1 MPWLSKP
8 ALWPN
13 AATGIGLK
21 HQHEGDIL
29 ASRPRVDFFE
39 IHAENYMVDG
49 GPALERLTDIRRHY
63 LLSLHGVGLSL
74 GSTSRPDPR
83 HIERLTRLVTAY
95 RPGRIS
101 EHLAWSVLDGHYYN
115 DLLPLPLTEPS
126 LAVVVRNV
134 DIMQQALGQRVLI
147 ENPSLYVRLED
158 NTLDEADFL
167 TELVA
172 RTGCGLL
179 LDINNAYI
187 SALNIERDLETYLN
201 ALPWDAVD
209 EFHLAGHSLDTAAD
223 PPLRIDDHGSPVSE
237 VVWSLYSRLSRR
249 RPDVPTL
256 IEWDTRVP
264 TLAHWLEE
272 VELARQHHAG
282 AQVSR
287 GTTHA
292 LTG

>member
-1 MPWLSKP
+1 MPLSSEP
-8 ALWPN
+8 TTWPN
-13 AATGIGLK
+13 AAIGIGLK

-29 ASRPRVDFFE
+29 ASRPGVDFFE
-39 IHAENYMVDG
+39 IHAENYMGDG
-49 GPALERLTDIRRHY
+49 GPALERLADIRRHY
-63 LLSLHGVGLSL
+63 PLSLHGVGLSL

-83 HIERLTRLVTAY
+83 HIERLSRLVTVY

-101 EHLAWSVLDGHYYN
+101 EHLAWSVFDGHYYN
-115 DLLPLPLTEPS
+115 DLLPLPLTESS
-126 LAVVVRNV
+126 LAVVARNV

-158 NTLDEADFL
+158 NTLDEAEFL
-167 TELVA
+167 TELVD

-187 SALNIERDLETYLN
+187 SAHNVERDLETYLN
-201 ALPWDAVD
+201 ALPWNGVG

-237 VVWSLYSRLSRR
+237 AVWALYARLSRR

-264 TLAHWLEE
+264 TLARWLEE
-272 VELARQHHAG
+272 AELARQHHAA
-282 AQVSR
+282 AQTSR
-287 GTTHA
+287 GKTHA
-292 LTG
+292 LPG